1 MRWSSASGLFPIL
14 CLVFGSHPLHAQN
27 DPGKGWIE
35 GVVVTDKGRPACG
48 AVYPIDNNTSC
59 VNNWGAPLTVRP
71 KEGTGIKT
79 TPDGSKGGFYSL
91 RNLKPGVYEVF
102 VDASL
107 QKDRSEDVKYRPQH
121 VFGLLVEP
129 DKRTVLNVTV
139 HEGESLEEI
148 GKPDVASDKAIIL
161 SEELARQRREI
172 EALKLSVEELKK
184 K

>member
-1 MRWSSASGLFPIL
+1 MRSSFAWGLFPML
-14 CLVFGSHPLHAQN
+14 CLVFGSRPLHAQN

-35 GVVVTDKGRPACG
+35 GVVVTDKGRPACLSLFSG
-48 AVYPIDNNTSC
+48 DNTAC
-59 VNNWGAPLTVRP
+59 MNNRGTVLTLRP
-71 KEGTGIKT
+71 KEGTGIAT
-79 TPDGSKGGFYSL
+79 EPDGSKGGFYSL

-102 VDASL
+102 VNASL

-121 VFGLLVEP
+121 IFGIVVEP

-161 SEELARQRREI
+161 SEELARQRKEI
-172 EALKLSVEELKK
+172 EALKQSVEELKK
-184 K
+184 R